1 MPQISAPP
9 TDSVYPV
16 SPMGDRFR
24 TVPAP
29 LDGDLQ
35 RRLSDIGKQDLNPRG
50 NPADARHAVDA

>member
-24 TVPAP
+24 TVPAA

-50 NPADARHAVDA
+50 